1 MSAGDHFLMSLDRH
15 RRLQPQRRTVRGRG
29 TPTSAL
35 LTRTLAH
42 PADSK
47 RPPHGATAACP
58 AARRRRVSLS
68 EAHRPDTG
76 GPVAANAIG
85 EPLTAFLTRW
95 GSALPPLRVRP
106 DGAITLDPA
115 AAHALPDALRTDW
128 AALGPATVP
137 PALDVPVHLN
147 PANAAAFDIPAADL
161 LDARSQDGRRIEKFS
176 YNPQTGE
183 VLLIH
188 APQRHATARG
198 DAPPDDYVRGIVL
211 HAARLVLL
219 RPFLPTW
226 AARLGAGRSFDP
238 LRSFDA
244 HLRTRAA
251 IRARA
256 SHDWGYFFNAT
267 NAILTAHTGRRD
279 W

>member
-1 MSAGDHFLMSLDRH
+1 MA
-15 RRLQPQRRTVRGRG
+15 
-29 TPTSAL
+29 
-35 LTRTLAH
+35 
-42 PADSK
+42 AD
-47 RPPHGATAACP
+47 
-58 AARRRRVSLS
+58 
-68 EAHRPDTG
+68 
-76 GPVAANAIG
+76 AIR
-85 EPLTAFLTRW
+85 EPLAAFLTRW
-95 GSALPPLRVRP
+95 GSALPPLRVLP
-106 DGAITLDPA
+106 DGTITLDPT
-115 AAHALPDALRTDW
+115 AAHGLPDALHTDW
-128 AALGPATVP
+128 AALGTATVP
-137 PALDVPVHLN
+137 PAPEVPVHLN
-147 PANAAAFDIPAADL
+147 PANAAAFDIPAGDL
-161 LDARSQDGRRIEKFS
+161 LDARSHDGRRIEKFS
-176 YNPQTGE
+176 YNPKTGE

-226 AARLGAGRSFDP
+226 AAHLGASRSFDP

-256 SHDWGYFFNAT
+256 GNPWGFFLNAT